1 MVMLIDDNYNDNDN
15 DVDDNEDQAT
25 RVENAREVED
35 IVYCRSLI
43 IMMVVVMRMMIFLMA
58 KIKPHK
64 ERMRER

>member
-25 RVENAREVED
+25 RGENAREVED

-43 IMMVVVMRMMIFLMA
+43 IMMVVVMMMMIFLMA
-58 KIKPHK
+58 KIKPRE
-64 ERMRER
+64 ERTRER

>member
-43 IMMVVVMRMMIFLMA
+43 IIHSSL
-58 KIKPHK
+58 K
-64 ERMRER
+64 